1 MFMAVVT
8 TIKNSIARPL
18 GT

>member
-8 TIKNSIARPL
+8 TIENSIARPL